1 MTFKLAMI
9 KLFNWIIANNY
20 QNIVKFCA
28 FVHDETNIECPKS
41 IAKEVSE
48 VALKCMEEGGKP
60 FCTRAHLGADLAIN
74 KDGTF
79 PTCWVH

>member
-1 MTFKLAMI
+1 M
-9 KLFNWIIANNY
+9 
-20 QNIVKFCA
+20 
-28 FVHDETNIECPKS
+28 ETNIECPKS
-41 IAKEVSE
+41 IAKEVAE

-60 FCTRAHLGADLAIN
+60 FCTRAHLGADLALN